1 MGRRYANIVSAIAGL
16 AVVVFAVRS
25 AQAQPHGGNQPQ
37 QHGGNAP
44 RMAPPQ
50 QHGGPDPR
58 NRWMSLP
65 PDQRQAFRRNAERWM
80 QMSPDERKVMRERE
94 KVYRAQVQREVD
106 AALRDTGLRLEGE
119 KRAQF
124 EQRYL
129 QERRRIE
136 QSLHQEIDS
145 KRQQQLP
152 ALQERLKKEFQE
164 PSPVAGS
171 TSAPAGSGS
180 PKR

>member
-1 MGRRYANIVSAIAGL
+1 M
-16 AVVVFAVRS
+16 
-25 AQAQPHGGNQPQ
+25 
-37 QHGGNAP
+37 
-44 RMAPPQ
+44 PPE
-50 QHGGPDPR
+50 DK
-58 NRWMSLP
+58 
-65 PDQRQAFRRNAERWM
+65 QAFRKNAERWM
-80 QMSPDERKVMRERE
+80 QMGPQERQIMRERE
-94 KVYRAQVQREVD
+94 KVYRQQVQREVD

-136 QSLHQEIDS
+136 QSLRQEVES

-164 PSPVAGS
+164 PSPVTGS
-171 TSAPAGSGS
+171 TTAPATSGS
-180 PKR
+180 PKK

>member
-1 MGRRYANIVSAIAGL
+1 
-16 AVVVFAVRS
+16 
-25 AQAQPHGGNQPQ
+25 
-37 QHGGNAP
+37 
-44 RMAPPQ
+44 
-50 QHGGPDPR
+50 
-58 NRWMSLP
+58 
-65 PDQRQAFRRNAERWM
+65 
-80 QMSPDERKVMRERE
+80 MSPDERKVMRERE

-164 PSPVAGS
+164 PSPAAGS